1 MSRAYDKK
9 NQDKQYDF
17 LTGGGEMGALMRSHD
32 WEATPLGSPATWPA
46 TLKTVIRLLLT
57 SNHPMFVWWGE
68 ALIQFYND
76 AYRQTMGP
84 ERHPSALGQPGK
96 ECWAEAW
103 HIIGPEID
111 WVLSG
116 KGATWHENALV
127 PVTRHGRRED
137 VYWTYGYSPIADE
150 AGVQG
155 VLVICNDVTSQFQ
168 ASQTL
173 RQSYRTL
180 VESMDEAFSLI
191 EILFNS
197 QGNPADYRFLEC
209 NAAFTEQ
216 TGLTDPIGKTAK
228 ELVPDLEDRWIQMYG
243 KVALTG
249 EAVRFVEHAPSMGRW
264 FDVYAT
270 RVGDAPSRKVALLF
284 KDITAQKR
292 NEAALLQSQREALL
306 AAHQA
311 EEERARMKAL
321 LEIAPVGIIYADQD
335 GRILHSN
342 TETQR
347 IWGNHPM
354 SCGIEHYHEWQGWWA
369 DASDKDGQPV
379 QPHEW
384 PLARA
389 LRGEEVA
396 GDVFEI
402 APFPPQNEHRTVMI
416 RAVPIR
422 NAKGDVSGAVIA
434 QLDISERNKHEAERQ
449 HFVSLANRST
459 DFIAM
464 ADLHLKPTYINA
476 AGMEMVGLDSLDQGM
491 ATPIMEYFFPE
502 DVPFV
507 EQEFFPK
514 VLKEGSAEVEIR
526 FRHLKSDKAM
536 WMHYH
541 VYTLLDY
548 KGNTTGYATVS
559 RNITDSKLAAQALQE
574 NEAKFRTIANAMP
587 QMIWSTLPDGYH
599 DYYNDRWYEYTG
611 MPRGSTDGEG
621 WNGMFHPDD
630 RQRAWERWHRSLT
643 TGEVYEIEYRLRHHS
658 GEYRWVL
665 GRALPIRNGA
675 GNIIRWMGTCTDIHE
690 QKLTQHAL
698 IEADQRK
705 DEFISVL
712 AHELRNPLAPIRT
725 AVDLIHMV
733 DVRQPLLQQAIAVM
747 DRQLSHMTSLID
759 DLLDVAR
766 ISKGKVDLKLQPCNI
781 AQIATNVANDYRK
794 NIESNGVQLN
804 TAVPDDPVWGNA
816 DPTRLSQIIGNLLH
830 NACKFT
836 KPGDSITIS
845 LEVEPIA
852 SQSRAVMTISDTG
865 LGIAPEL
872 LPELFSPFSQARQDL
887 SRSSGGL
894 GLGLTVVRGLVE
906 LHGGTV
912 SAHSAGIGQGAT
924 FVITLPIC
932 ATPGATVEEAHAPA
946 SERRTLKILL
956 IEDGEDLLQILSG
969 ALILQGH
976 EVMTATTAHA
986 GLALAQQHNPEVVI
1000 SDIGLPDMDGYELAR
1015 NLRLLPQ
1022 IRQPVLVAMT
1032 GYGQHEAKLR
1042 AKESGF
1048 DHHLTKPVNIKTF
1061 LNLLNDFAFDKN

>member
-1 MSRAYDKK
+1 MSKVYDNK

-17 LTGGGEMGALMRSHD
+17 LTGGGEMGALMRSHN

-46 TLKTVIRLLLT
+46 TLKTVIRLLLS

-68 ALIQFYND
+68 GLIQFYND

-84 ERHPSALGQPGK
+84 ERHPRALGQSGK
-96 ECWAEAW
+96 TCWAEVW
-103 HIIGPEID
+103 GIIGPEIEF
-111 WVLSG
+111 VMTG

-127 PVTRHGRRED
+127 PVTRHGKRED

-155 VLVICNDVTSQFQ
+155 VLAICNDVTSQYQ
-168 ASQTL
+168 AGQTL
-173 RQSYRTL
+173 RQSYGTL
-180 VESMDEAFSLI
+180 VESMDEAFCVIEMLI
-191 EILFNS
+191 DDN
-197 QGNPADYRFLEC
+197 GNPSDYRFIEI
-209 NAAFTEQ
+209 NAAFTKQ
-216 TGLTDPIGKTAK
+216 TGLIDVIGKTAK
-228 ELVPDLEDRWIQMYG
+228 EMIPDLEERWVQIYG

-249 EAVRFVEHAPSMGRW
+249 EAVRFVEQAASMGRW

-270 RVGDAPSRKVALLF
+270 RVGDVASKKVALLF
-284 KDITAQKR
+284 KDITAQKCT
-292 NEAALLQSQREALL
+292 EASLVQSQSEAL
-306 AAHQA
+306 AAARQA
-311 EEERARMKAL
+311 EEERSRMKAL
-321 LEIAPVGIIYADQD
+321 LEVAPVGIVYADQN

-342 TETQR
+342 AESQR
-347 IWGNHPM
+347 IWGTHPR
-354 SCGIEHYHEWQGWWA
+354 SCNAEEYHELKGWWA

-389 LRGEEVA
+389 LKGEQVT

-402 APFPPQNEHRTVMI
+402 APFSWQNERRTVMI
-416 RAVPIR
+416 RAVPVR
-422 NAKGDVSGAVIA
+422 NSKGQLTGAVLA

-449 HFVSLANRST
+449 HFVSLANRSM

-476 AGMEMVGLDSLDQGM
+476 AGMEMVGLNSLQQVM
-491 ATPIMEYFFPE
+491 ATPITEYFFPE
-502 DVPFV
+502 DVTFI

-514 VLKEGSAEVEIR
+514 VMKEGSGETEIR
-526 FRHLKSDKAM
+526 FRHFKTGQAL

-541 VYTLLDY
+541 VYRLLDY
-548 KGNTTGYATVS
+548 KGNTIGYATVS

-574 NEAKFRTIANAMP
+574 SEAKFRTIANAMP

-599 DYYNDRWYEYTG
+599 DYYNDRWYEFTG
-611 MPRGSTDGEG
+611 MSYGSTDGSG
-621 WNGMFHPDD
+621 WNGMFHADD
-630 RQRAWERWHRSLT
+630 QPRAWERWHHSLT
-643 TGEVYEIEYRLRHHS
+643 TGDVYEIEYRLRHHS

-665 GRALPIRNGA
+665 GRALPIRDVA
-675 GNIIRWMGTCTDIHE
+675 GRIVRWMGTCTDIHE

-698 IEADQRK
+698 READQRK
-705 DEFISVL
+705 DEFISLL

-725 AVDLIHMV
+725 AVDLIHMA
-733 DVRQPLLQQAIAVM
+733 DVQQPLLQQAVAVM
-747 DRQLSHMTSLID
+747 DRQLSHMTRLID

-766 ISKGKVDLKLQPCNI
+766 ISKGKVDLKLQACNI
-781 AQIATNVANDYRK
+781 AQIATDVANDYRK
-794 NIESNGVQLN
+794 NIDSHGVQLN
-804 TAVPDDPVWGNA
+804 TAVLADPVWVNA
-816 DPTRLSQIIGNLLH
+816 DLTRMSQVIGNLLH

-836 KPGDSITIS
+836 KTGDSITVS
-845 LEVEPIA
+845 LEVSRLA
-852 SQSRAVMTISDTG
+852 SPSSAVLTVSDTG
-865 LGIAPEL
+865 QGIAPEL
-872 LPELFSPFSQARQDL
+872 LPELFAPFSQARQDL

-912 SAHSAGIGQGAT
+912 SAHSAGVGQGAT
-924 FVITLPIC
+924 FVITLPVC
-932 ATPGATVEEAHAPA
+932 ATPEATMEEAHAPA

-986 GLALAQQHNPEVVI
+986 GLALVEQHNPEVVI

-1015 NLRLLPQ
+1015 RLRLLPQ
-1022 IRQPVLVAMT
+1022 IRQPFLVAMT
-1032 GYGQHEAKLR
+1032 GYGQHEAKVR

-1048 DHHLTKPVNIKTF
+1048 NHHLTKPVNIKTF
-1061 LNLLNDFAFDKN
+1061 LNLLNDFALDRN